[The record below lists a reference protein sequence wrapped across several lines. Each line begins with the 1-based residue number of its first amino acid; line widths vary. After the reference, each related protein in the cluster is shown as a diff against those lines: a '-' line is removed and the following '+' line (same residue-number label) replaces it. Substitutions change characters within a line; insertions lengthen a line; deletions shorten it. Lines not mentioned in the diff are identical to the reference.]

1 MVLLG
6 AVFYP
11 LWLLGGFLD
20 YLLHRK
26 SDIERTSG
34 HKESWFHVLQ
44 FASLAGPVLLVTCFK
59 FTPLV
64 FAAVLAFLLAHTL
77 LAHADLTYTEGLRRI
92 SPLEQLVHAFM
103 IVLPLTAAGILGVMH
118 WGDIQSLPW
127 ALSPRDPP
135 LRWPAAALFLG
146 SFFVLAGVPVLEE
159 FLRTSGRLG
168 YHQVEHRD
176 QGRESHHA

>member
-1 MVLLG
+1 MVFLG

-11 LWLLGGFLD
+11 LWLLAGFLD
-20 YLLHRK
+20 YLLHRR
-26 SDIERTSG
+26 SDIESTSG

-44 FASLAGPVLLVTCFK
+44 FAVLAVPMLLVTCFQ

-77 LAHADLTYTEGLRRI
+77 LAHADVTYTEGLRRI

-103 IVLPLTAAGILGVMH
+103 IVLPLAAAGILAAMH
-118 WGDIQSLPW
+118 WGDIESLPW
-127 ALSPRDPP
+127 TLLPRDPP
-135 LRWPAAALFLG
+135 LRLPTAALLLG
-146 SFFVLAGVPVLEE
+146 SFFVLGGVPVLEE
-159 FLRTSGRLG
+159 FLRTSGRLRH
-168 YHQVEHRD
+168 HQVEHGD

>member
-11 LWLLGGFLD
+11 LWLVAGFFD
-20 YLLHRK
+20 YLLHR
-26 SDIERTSG
+26 SSNIESTSG

-44 FASLAGPVLLVTCFK
+44 FASLAVPALLVTCFK

-64 FAAVLAFLLAHTL
+64 FSAVLAFLLAHTL
-77 LAHADLTYTEGLRRI
+77 LAHIDLTYTEGLRRI

-103 IVLPLTAAGILGVMH
+103 IVLPLAAAGILGAMH
-118 WGDIQSLPW
+118 WGDMLSLPW
-127 ALSPRDPP
+127 TLSPRDPP
-135 LRWPAAALFLG
+135 LPWPTAALFLG
-146 SFFVLAGVPVLEE
+146 SFFVLGGVPVVEE
-159 FLRTSGRLG
+159 FLRTSGRLRH
-168 YHQVEHRD
+168 HQVEHRD